1 MTLVSGTNSSLRT
14 ASFNSPLMGG
24 LIRDVSIGGVVQKLD
39 FHGTL
44 AAYAMLM
51 MEMNNGEAQNMIQ
64 EMQSRQ
70 KEGQEA
76 RDAANQIES
85 LINDIGSDTSKKVA
99 LGDGVRGFFDKHSI
113 EITVDQNGT
122 KKTLM
127 QWESRSKRLGESGY
141 QAPTGTNN
149 EYSAANLRALKAAAE
164 GFVEKASD
172 SRTVDQIKIN
182 KKLQEYNGAS
192 TLVNTIY
199 SSQGSQLNQING
211 SMRT

>member
-1 MTLVSGTNSSLRT
+1 MTLVSGTNTSLRT

-24 LIRDVSIGGVVQKLD
+24 LIRDVSIGGVIEKLD

-85 LINDIGSDTSKKVA
+85 LINEIGSDTAKKVG
-99 LGDGVRGFFDKHSI
+99 LGDGIRGFFDKHNI
-113 EITVDQNGT
+113 EISVDQNGT

-127 QWESRSKRLGESGY
+127 QWENRTKRLGESGY
-141 QAPTGTNN
+141 QAPTGGNN
-149 EYSAANLRALKAAAE
+149 EYTAANLRSLKAAAE

>member
-1 MTLVSGTNSSLRT
+1 MTTIAGANASLHSP
-14 ASFNSPLMGG
+14 SFHSPLRGG
-24 LIRDVSIGGVVQKLD
+24 LIREVSIGGVIEKLD

-85 LINDIGSDTSKKVA
+85 LINEIGSDTSKKVA
-99 LGDGVRGFFDKHSI
+99 LGDGIRGFFDKHNI
-113 EITVDQNGT
+113 EITVSQDGT

-127 QWESRSKRLGESGY
+127 EWEGRTRRVGESGY
-141 QAPTGTNN
+141 TTRTT
-149 EYSAANLRALKAAAE
+149 EDYSAANLRSLKAAAE

-172 SRTVDQIKIN
+172 SRTVDQIRIN

>member
-1 MTLVSGTNSSLRT
+1 MTPISGASASSGAVS
-14 ASFNSPLMGG
+14 FHSPLRGG
-24 LIRDVSIGGVVQKLD
+24 LIRDVSIGGVIEKLD

-85 LINDIGSDTSKKVA
+85 LINEIGSDTSKKVA
-99 LGDGVRGFFDKHSI
+99 VGDGIRGFFDKHNL
-113 EITVDQNGT
+113 EIAVDQNGT

-127 QWESRSKRLGESGY
+127 EWEGRDKRVGESGY
-141 QAPTGTNN
+141 TSRTTADYT
-149 EYSAANLRALKAAAE
+149 AANLRSLKAAAE

-172 SRTVDQIKIN
+172 SRTVDQIRIN